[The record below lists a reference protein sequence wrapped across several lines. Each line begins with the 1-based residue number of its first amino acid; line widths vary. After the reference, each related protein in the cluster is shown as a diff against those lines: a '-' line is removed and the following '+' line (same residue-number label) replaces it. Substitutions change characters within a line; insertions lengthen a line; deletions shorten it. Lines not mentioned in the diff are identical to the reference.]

1 MNDLLAD
8 DISSVAE
15 FLAHAVEME
24 TESAQ
29 RYRELAENMD
39 VHNNSEVTV
48 LFRRLAAEG
57 DAHAEQVKRRAGMH
71 KLPSIAP
78 WDFKWT
84 SPDAPESVA
93 MDDVHY
99 LTNRHQALELALH
112 NEIRGQD
119 FYLQVAGRSSDAE
132 VRGMAAEMAEEEGV
146 HVAMLREWLGK
157 GADKLQPTLADLD
170 PPNMPE

>member
-1 MNDLLAD
+1 MTDLLSG

-15 FLAHAVEME
+15 FLAHALEME
-24 TESAQ
+24 AESAE
-29 RYRELAENMD
+29 RYRELAENMA
-39 VHNNSEVTV
+39 VHNNSEVAV
-48 LFRRLAAEG
+48 LFHSLAAEG
-57 DAHAEQVKRRAGMH
+57 DAHAEHVKRRAGMY

-93 MDDVHY
+93 MGDVHY
-99 LTNRHQALELALH
+99 LMSRRQALELALH

-119 FYLQVAGRSSDAE
+119 FYTQVAESSLSAE
-132 VRGMAAEMAEEEGV
+132 VQCIAKEMAVEEGN
-146 HVAMLREWLGK
+146 HVAMLREWLAK
-157 GADKLQPTLADLD
+157 GADKLQPPLADLD